1 MTACTIRDPRS
12 QYTDC
17 ICHSNFKKFNEVYQN
32 SYMEELN
39 YSSFNVIKKWDIS
52 TMTVCCGFNS
62 VIDTSKYKSEYS
74 DENGKKQFYNCAN
87 IYITVKYQK
96 KPKVSAKIFSN
107 GNIQLAGVL
116 NPYSATYAIR
126 KLFKRLKTLNA
137 FISETAHI
145 SNTRICMINSDFKI
159 SKFIK
164 QTDLCKI
171 LDQGKLNYLKTYY
184 FNPNKY
190 PGVNIKMQ
198 DPDSNKVMSCIVF
211 RPGSVIITG
220 GNDIASYEKMYR
232 CIIDAFVR
240 NESILLC
247 PN

>member
-1 MTACTIRDPRS
+1 MTTCVICDPRS

-17 ICHSNFKKFNEVYQN
+17 ICHPNFKSFDNFKCSED
-32 SYMEELN
+32 EN
-39 YSSFNVIKKWDIS
+39 YTSFNIIKKWDIS
-52 TMTVCCGFNS
+52 TMTVCCCFNS
-62 VIDTSKYKSEYS
+62 VIDTEKYTNEYN

-87 IYITVKYQK
+87 IYITVKYQN

-126 KLFKRLKTLNA
+126 KLFKRLSVLKA
-137 FISETAHI
+137 FNSETACI
-145 SNTRICMINSDFKI
+145 SNVRICMINSDFKI
-159 SKFIK
+159 DKHIK

-171 LDQGKLNYLKTYY
+171 LDKGKLNYLKTYS

-198 DPDSNKVMSCIVF
+198 IPDTDKVMSCIVF

-220 GNDIASYEKMYR
+220 GNDITSYEKIYR
-232 CIIDAFVR
+232 CMIDTFVR
-240 NESILLC
+240 NESILNC

>member
-1 MTACTIRDPRS
+1 MCTICDPRS

-17 ICHSNFKKFNEVYQN
+17 ICNPNFKSFDQVYKNKFSEDEKYT
-32 SYMEELN
+32 
-39 YSSFNVIKKWDIS
+39 SFNVIKKWDIS
-52 TMTVCCGFNS
+52 TMTVCCCFNS
-62 VIDTSKYKSEYS
+62 VIDTEKYKAVYN

-87 IYITVKYQK
+87 IYITVKYQN

-116 NPYSATYAIR
+116 NPYSTTYALR
-126 KLFKRLKTLNA
+126 KLFKRLSVLNA
-137 FISETAHI
+137 FTSETAHI
-145 SNTRICMINSDFKI
+145 SNARICMINSDFKI
-159 SKFIK
+159 DKYIK
-164 QTDLCKI
+164 QSDLCKI
-171 LDQGKLNYLKTYY
+171 LDQGKLNYLKTYS

-220 GNDIASYEKMYR
+220 GNDIASYERMYR

-240 NESILLC
+240 NESLLTC
-247 PN
+247 PI

>member
-1 MTACTIRDPRS
+1 MTTCVICDPRS

-17 ICHSNFKKFNEVYQN
+17 ICHPNFKSFDNFKCSED
-32 SYMEELN
+32 EN
-39 YSSFNVIKKWDIS
+39 YTSFNIIKKWDIS
-52 TMTVCCGFNS
+52 TMTVCCCFNS
-62 VIDTSKYKSEYS
+62 VIDTEKYTNEYN

-87 IYITVKYQK
+87 IYITVKYQN

-126 KLFKRLKTLNA
+126 KLFKRLSVLEA
-137 FISETAHI
+137 FNSETARI
-145 SNTRICMINSDFKI
+145 SNVRICMINSDFKI
-159 SKFIK
+159 NKYIK
-164 QTDLCKI
+164 QTELCKI
-171 LDQGKLNYLKTYY
+171 LDQGKLNYLKTYS

-198 DPDSNKVMSCIVF
+198 IPDTDKVMSCIVF

-220 GNDIASYEKMYR
+220 GNDITSYEKIYR
-232 CIIDAFVR
+232 CMIDTFVR
-240 NESILLC
+240 NESILNC

>member
-1 MTACTIRDPRS
+1 MTTCVICDPRS

-17 ICHSNFKKFNEVYQN
+17 ICHPNFKSFDNFKYNEDV
-32 SYMEELN
+32 N
-39 YSSFNVIKKWDIS
+39 YTSFNIIKKWDIS
-52 TMTVCCGFNS
+52 TMTMCCCFNS
-62 VIDTSKYKSEYS
+62 VIDTTKYTAEYS

-87 IYITVKYQK
+87 IYITVKYQN

-126 KLFKRLKTLNA
+126 KLFKRLSVLNA
-137 FISETAHI
+137 FTSKTAHI
-145 SNTRICMINSDFKI
+145 SNVRICMINSDFKI
-159 SKFIK
+159 DKYIK
-164 QTDLCKI
+164 QTELCKI
-171 LDQGKLNYLKTYY
+171 LDQCKLNYLKTYS

-198 DPDSNKVMSCIVF
+198 IPDTDKVMSCIVF

-220 GNDIASYEKMYR
+220 GNDIASYEKIYR
-232 CIIDAFVR
+232 CIIDTFVR
-240 NESILLC
+240 NESILNC

>member
-1 MTACTIRDPRS
+1 MTTCVICDPRS

-17 ICHSNFKKFNEVYQN
+17 ICPLNFKNFDDFRSNEDG
-32 SYMEELN
+32 N
-39 YSSFNVIKKWDIS
+39 YTSFNIIKKWDIS
-52 TMTVCCGFNS
+52 TMTVCCCFNS
-62 VIDTSKYKSEYS
+62 VIDTAKYTAEYS

-87 IYITVKYQK
+87 IYITVKYQN

-126 KLFKRLKTLNA
+126 KLFKRLSVLEA
-137 FISETAHI
+137 FNSETPRV
-145 SNTRICMINSDFKI
+145 SNVRICMINSDFKI
-159 SKFIK
+159 NKCIK
-164 QTDLCKI
+164 QTELCKI
-171 LDQGKLNYLKTYY
+171 LDQGKLNYLKTYS

-198 DPDSNKVMSCIVF
+198 IPDTDKVMSCIVF
-211 RPGSVIITG
+211 RPGSIIITG
-220 GNDIASYEKMYR
+220 GNDIASYEKIYR
-232 CIIDAFVR
+232 CMIDTFVR
-240 NESILLC
+240 NESILSC

>member
-1 MTACTIRDPRS
+1 MTTCAICDPRS

-17 ICHSNFKKFNEVYQN
+17 ICHPNFKSFDNFKCSED
-32 SYMEELN
+32 EN
-39 YSSFNVIKKWDIS
+39 YTSFNIIKKWDIS
-52 TMTVCCGFNS
+52 TMTVCCCFNS
-62 VIDTSKYKSEYS
+62 VIDTEKYTAEYN

-87 IYITVKYQK
+87 IYITVKYQN

-126 KLFKRLKTLNA
+126 KLFKRLSALEA
-137 FISETAHI
+137 FNSETAHI
-145 SNTRICMINSDFKI
+145 SNVRICMINSDFKI
-159 SKFIK
+159 DKYIK

-171 LDQGKLNYLKTYY
+171 LDQGKLNFLKTYS

-198 DPDSNKVMSCIVF
+198 IPDTDKVMSCIVF
-211 RPGSVIITG
+211 RPGSIIITG
-220 GNDIASYEKMYR
+220 GNDIASYEKIYR
-232 CIIDAFVR
+232 HIIDTFVR
-240 NESILLC
+240 NESILNC

>member
-1 MTACTIRDPRS
+1 MTTCVICDPRS

-17 ICHSNFKKFNEVYQN
+17 ICHPNFKSFDNFKSTEDR
-32 SYMEELN
+32 N
-39 YSSFNVIKKWDIS
+39 YTSFNIIKKWDIS
-52 TMTVCCGFNS
+52 TMTVCCCFNS
-62 VIDTSKYKSEYS
+62 VIDTEKYISEYN

-87 IYITVKYQK
+87 IYITVKYQN

-107 GNIQLAGVL
+107 GNIQLAGIL

-126 KLFKRLKTLNA
+126 KLFKRLSILNA
-137 FISETAHI
+137 FKSETAHI
-145 SNTRICMINSDFKI
+145 SNVRICMINSDFKI
-159 SKFIK
+159 DKYIK

-171 LDQGKLNYLKTYY
+171 LDQGKLNYLKTYS

-198 DPDSNKVMSCIVF
+198 IPDTDKVMSCIVF

-220 GNDIASYEKMYR
+220 GNDIASYEKIYR
-232 CIIDAFVR
+232 CIIDTFVR
-240 NESILLC
+240 NESILNC